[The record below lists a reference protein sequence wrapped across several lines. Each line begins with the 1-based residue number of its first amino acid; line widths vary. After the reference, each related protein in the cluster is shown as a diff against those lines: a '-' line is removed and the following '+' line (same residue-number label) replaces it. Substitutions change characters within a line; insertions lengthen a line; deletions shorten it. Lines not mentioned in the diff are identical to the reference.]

1 MRKVAIF
8 ILGLCCAVGTHAQLV
23 QDNEQAL
30 VYYMPET
37 QLVFDIE
44 YTEETLEAGPFFLFA
59 EKYLGAQSVIDEN
72 RTLYHLTAIHD
83 TTHTATDYTRAYK
96 VLPERGIQTGL
107 LTLTPQGLLKEYNNN
122 APCTMHHAQSTS
134 PTPPKEGLPHMP
146 QWLTLRGERG
156 SVLPFFEEQIVAP
169 TLQQKA
175 AGAAKQI
182 YRIRET
188 RLYIL
193 SGEIEHAP
201 ADGKALELTL
211 NELDRMEQQLVE
223 LFVGKRTIRSHHK
236 RITFVPTKSEE
247 TALLYFSE
255 EKGLTTE
262 EDAAAVP
269 LLLTLAAHKQILSA
283 GTMPNKKASQPS
295 QLYYN
300 LPGWADYAVTYQGE
314 ILAEKT
320 LPIAQFGIGVPL
332 SRDLFTGNTLP
343 HIVFDTQ
350 TGAILSITH

>member
-1 MRKVAIF
+1 MKKAAVF
-8 ILGLCCAVGTHAQLV
+8 ILGLCCAIGSHAQLV

-37 QLVFDIE
+37 QLVFDVE
-44 YTEETLEAGPFFLFA
+44 YTEEILETGPFFLFA
-59 EKYLGAQSVIDEN
+59 EKYLGAQSVIEEN
-72 RTLYHLTAIHD
+72 HTQYHLTAVHA
-83 TTHTATDYTRAYK
+83 TTRTATDYTRAYK

-107 LTLTPQGLLKEYNNN
+107 LSLTGQGLLKGYN
-122 APCTMHHAQSTS
+122 APTQCEQHEANICDSAHTPQQTYAQRS
-134 PTPPKEGLPHMP
+134 EAILP
-146 QWLTLRGERG
+146 L
-156 SVLPFFEEQIVAP
+156 FEEQIVAP

-182 YRIRET
+182 YRIREA
-188 RLYIL
+188 RMYIL

-211 NELDRMEQQLVE
+211 RELDKMEQQLVE
-223 LFVGKRTIRSHHK
+223 LFVGKRTIRPYHK
-236 RITFVPTKSEE
+236 TISFVPAKSEE

-262 EDAAAVP
+262 EDAAAQP
-269 LLLTLAAHKQILSA
+269 LLLTLAAHKQVLSA
-283 GTMPNKKASQPS
+283 GTMPDKKASQPS

-320 LPIAQFGIGVPL
+320 LPVAQFGISVPL
-332 SRDLFTGNTLP
+332 SRDLFTGSTLP
-343 HIVFDTQ
+343 HILFDTQ

>member
-1 MRKVAIF
+1 MKRATIF
-8 ILGLCCAVGTHAQLV
+8 ILGLCCAIGTHAQLV

-37 QLVFDIE
+37 QLVFDVE

-59 EKYLGAQSVIDEN
+59 EKYLGAQSVIEEN
-72 RTLYHLTAIHD
+72 RTLYHLTAVHAA
-83 TTHTATDYTRAYK
+83 THTTTDYTRAYK
-96 VLPERGIQTGL
+96 VLPERGVQAGL
-107 LTLTPQGLLKEYNNN
+107 LTLTKKGLLEGYNNV
-122 APCTMHHAQSTS
+122 PSTS
-134 PTPPKEGLPHMP
+134 LTPPKEGIPNRLQSPS
-146 QWLTLRGERG
+146 LRGERET
-156 SVLPFFEEQIVAP
+156 VLPLFEEQIVAP

-193 SGEIEHAP
+193 SGETEHVP

-211 NELDRMEQQLVE
+211 RELDRMEQELVE

-236 RITFVPTKSEE
+236 KITFVPSKSEE

-262 EDAAAVP
+262 EDAAAAP
-269 LLLTLAAHKQILSA
+269 LLLTIAAHKQILSA
-283 GTMPNKKASQPS
+283 GTTPDKKVSQPS

-350 TGAILSITH
+350 TGAIRSITH